1 MTSIRLQT
9 WPGRHT
15 LPGSFFSWTPMTEH
29 WMSLFEDRYGAG
41 AYARL
46 MEMFDRPCVT
56 FAEIAGQ
63 FGVSR
68 ERVRQWHRQLLP
80 DAPRGHAR
88 KRLCVVYHQK
98 RRLLED
104 PLFRSFYEH
113 ARPHVEPGRI
123 TLIPTREGFRRRAVR
138 LDGATVALKK
148 ALRQADPA
156 REHDVPAFIL
166 TNCHRQVDYI
176 YYRLS
181 PEEYLLVPA
190 NALPA
195 ERTTFLDTPA
205 SKYQRFRNTFAAVS
219 ADTPSVQQAS

>member
-1 MTSIRLQT
+1 MT
-9 WPGRHT
+9 
-15 LPGSFFSWTPMTEH
+15 H
-29 WMSLFEDRYGAG
+29 WMTIFEDRYGHG
-41 AYARL
+41 SYERL
-46 MEMFDRPCVT
+46 MGMFDRPCMT
-56 FAEIAGQ
+56 FAEIAGH

-88 KRLCVVYHQK
+88 KHLCVVYHQK

-148 ALRQADPA
+148 ARQHAVPA

-181 PEEYLLVPA
+181 PDHYLLVPA

-195 ERTTFLDTPA
+195 ERTTFVDTPA
-205 SKYQRFRNTFAAVS
+205 SKYQRFKNTFAAVS
-219 ADTPSVQQAS
+219 SGHPSVQQAS

>member
-1 MTSIRLQT
+1 MTI
-9 WPGRHT
+9 
-15 LPGSFFSWTPMTEH
+15 
-29 WMSLFEDRYGAG
+29 FEDRYGHG
-41 AYARL
+41 SYERL
-46 MEMFDRPCVT
+46 MGMFDRPCMT
-56 FAEIAGQ
+56 FAEIAGH

-113 ARPHVEPGRI
+113 ARPHVEAGRI
-123 TLIPTREGFRRRAVR
+123 ALIPTREGFRRRAVR

-148 ALRQADPA
+148 ARQYAVPA
-156 REHDVPAFIL
+156 REDDVPAFIL

-176 YYRLS
+176 YYKLS
-181 PEEYLLVPA
+181 PDEYLLVPA

-219 ADTPSVQQAS
+219 AGASSVQQAS